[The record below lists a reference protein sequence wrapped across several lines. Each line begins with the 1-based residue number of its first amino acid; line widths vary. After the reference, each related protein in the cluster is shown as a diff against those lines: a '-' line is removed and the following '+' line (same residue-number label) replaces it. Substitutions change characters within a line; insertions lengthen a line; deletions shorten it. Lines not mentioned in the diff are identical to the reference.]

1 MKKLLIFSNLVTISI
16 LAMLVMKGCSQ
27 ADAPNEAPG
36 TTSNLRGTQLVLD
49 YANTKGFKS
58 MSIAQ
63 AMILKRNYMAN
74 HLPAI
79 RKSLNIEDT
88 ESLYYTLEELKNL
101 IWYIEYYA
109 KASGMNVKSE
119 DLGVNVHFGQYPTT
133 DLLKQFP
140 QLELLG
146 GEANK
151 AGKQTIFF
159 VPTIIQNGKRFE
171 FNPKKNYLEIANGR
185 SKKIKS
191 LSDHYK
197 NDLSTFKTIDYD
209 EDSPIAD
216 FANIQPPYYN

>member
-1 MKKLLIFSNLVTISI
+1 
-16 LAMLVMKGCSQ
+16 
-27 ADAPNEAPG
+27 
-36 TTSNLRGTQLVLD
+36 
-49 YANTKGFKS
+49 
-58 MSIAQ
+58 
-63 AMILKRNYMAN
+63 
-74 HLPAI
+74 
-79 RKSLNIEDT
+79 

-159 VPTIIQNGKRFE
+159 VPTIIQDGKRFE